1 MKRQMQKGFTLIE
14 LMIVVAIIAI
24 LAAIAL
30 PAYNDYV
37 NDSRDASCLSEAKA
51 VANER
56 VIQYAQDTSATLE
69 TGAGTLTSC
78 GTSTTAVTD
87 TDLTDGPA
95 FTITSANT
103 SWTTSE
109 VITCSDNGNCSV
121 TTPGT
126 N

>member
-37 NDSRDASCLSEAKA
+37 NDSRDAACLAEAKA
-51 VANER
+51 LANQRVVA
-56 VIQYAQDTSATLE
+56 YASDTDATTPDGSSN
-69 TGAGTLTSC
+69 TGSC
-78 GTSTTAVTD
+78 GNSDAV
-87 TDLTDGPA
+87 DGTFPA
-95 FTITSANT
+95 FSITSNDT
-103 SWTTSE
+103 SWTTKE
-109 VITCSDNGNCSV
+109 VISCDANGNCGVS
-121 TTPGT
+121 TAGS